1 MSVSAEVVPK
11 VNKTTNIK
19 EYKKEHY
26 QKNKEYILT
35 FHKQRVKCEKCGK
48 DLAYSSKSSHLKN
61 NRCKVIT
68 LTEDNPKIVGMILSP
83 EGEKIID
90 EQAQIVASNTASS
103 YDKNVAIQKMFDAYI
118 ENPSLLLLPTDFQ
131 DIKIPT
137 TN

>member
-1 MSVSAEVVPK
+1 MSTEVVPK

-68 LTEDNPKIVGMILSP
+68 DLVGNIVLSP

-90 EQAQIVASNTASS
+90 
-103 YDKNVAIQKMFDAYI
+103 AYI
-118 ENPSLLLLPTDFQ
+118 ENPTDF
-131 DIKIPT
+131 
-137 TN
+137 

>member
-26 QKNKEYILT
+26 QKNKGYILT

-61 NRCKVIT
+61 NRCKILVD
-68 LTEDNPKIVGMILSP
+68 LVSGIVPPS
-83 EGEKIID
+83 D
-90 EQAQIVASNTASS
+90 T
-103 YDKNVAIQKMFDAYI
+103 DKTSDLDFP
-118 ENPSLLLLPTDFQ
+118 NPSLLSTDFK
-131 DIKIPT
+131 DIST

>member
-1 MSVSAEVVPK
+1 MSVSAEPK

-68 LTEDNPKIVGMILSP
+68 LTEDNP
-83 EGEKIID
+83 
-90 EQAQIVASNTASS
+90 N
-103 YDKNVAIQKMFDAYI
+103 
-118 ENPSLLLLPTDFQ
+118 LLVTDFK
-131 DIKIPT
+131 DISIM
-137 TN
+137 N

>member
-1 MSVSAEVVPK
+1 MSVSAEVPK

-26 QKNKEYILT
+26 QKNKGYILS

-61 NRCKVIT
+61 NRCKILVDLVSGIVPS
-68 LTEDNPKIVGMILSP
+68 DNP
-83 EGEKIID
+83 
-90 EQAQIVASNTASS
+90 N
-103 YDKNVAIQKMFDAYI
+103 
-118 ENPSLLLLPTDFQ
+118 LLVTDFQ

>member
-1 MSVSAEVVPK
+1 MSVSAEVIPK

-61 NRCKVIT
+61 NRCKFIT
-68 LTEDNPKIVGMILSP
+68 DLVTGIVPPS
-83 EGEKIID
+83 D
-90 EQAQIVASNTASS
+90 T
-103 YDKNVAIQKMFDAYI
+103 DKTSDLDFP
-118 ENPSLLLLPTDFQ
+118 NPSLLPTDFQ

>member
-61 NRCKVIT
+61 NRCKILVDLVSGIVPPS
-68 LTEDNPKIVGMILSP
+68 DNP
-83 EGEKIID
+83 
-90 EQAQIVASNTASS
+90 N
-103 YDKNVAIQKMFDAYI
+103 
-118 ENPSLLLLPTDFQ
+118 LLVTDFQ

>member
-26 QKNKEYILT
+26 QKNKGYILS

-61 NRCKVIT
+61 NRCKILVDLVSGIVP
-68 LTEDNPKIVGMILSP
+68 PKP
-83 EGEKIID
+83 D
-90 EQAQIVASNTASS
+90 D
-103 YDKNVAIQKMFDAYI
+103 DKTSDLDFP
-118 ENPSLLLLPTDFQ
+118 NPSLLS
-131 DIKIPT
+131 
-137 TN
+137 TNF

>member
-1 MSVSAEVVPK
+1 MSVSAEVIPK

-68 LTEDNPKIVGMILSP
+68 LTEDNPS
-83 EGEKIID
+83 
-90 EQAQIVASNTASS
+90 
-103 YDKNVAIQKMFDAYI
+103 
-118 ENPSLLLLPTDFQ
+118 LLPTDFQ

-137 TN
+137 TI